1 MENGLS
7 SSEVQAKK
15 IEFGKNELI
24 LEKRQTGL
32 KILISQFK
40 NILNLILFLAA
51 LFSLGIGYYVDGV
64 FILAVIIL
72 NSFFGFIQEYRAEK
86 SLEKLR
92 NYSVPTVRVK
102 RDGKEAVI
110 SSSELVPGD
119 IMIISEGDRIS
130 ADCTA
135 VDPQR
140 LEVDE
145 AILTGESL
153 PVYKEE
159 GDALYSGTLVTKGKA
174 MAKVTAIGMQTR
186 FGQIAKTLESVE
198 TEQTP
203 LQKNLAD
210 LGRNLS
216 FGILAIALM
225 IIPIGLFYQDDLFQ
239 ITLTAVSI
247 AVAAIPQGLP
257 AVITVSLALGTNR
270 MAKRKAVVRTMSSV
284 ETLGSVQI
292 VLVDKTGTL
301 TENAMRVKQVW
312 IPDSK
317 DKKSVLLACVLGN
330 TASLVAKEG
339 SFEPDI
345 VGDKTDGALLLW
357 SSKEE
362 ENKDIPK
369 DGKII
374 DEHVF
379 DAKTRMITTVWEQ
392 GEKKHVFVR
401 GAPEAVLE
409 KSNASEKLRAEAEKT
424 YERYASEGL
433 RVIALATKNDNEA
446 HQKNRE
452 ELESELNF
460 LGIIGIYD
468 PPRQEVKAAVEDARR
483 AGVRTIMVT
492 GDNELTALAIAKEVG
507 IIEKGDDVVTGKQ
520 LSEMSDG
527 DLKEILGKVNVFARS
542 KPEDKLRLTAIL
554 KEQGYVVG
562 VTGDGVNDALALKK
576 ADVGIA
582 MGKTGTDVA
591 KEASDIIIA
600 DDNFKT
606 IVLAIEEGRT
616 IYRNIATAITY
627 LLTGNLSEIALVF
640 FGTLLGF
647 PAILLPTQILWINL
661 VTDVF
666 PAMALASD
674 TKHPDVLSAR
684 PRDPKESILNK
695 KRLTFI
701 LVGGIGLAV
710 FFLGLY
716 IFISKSFSTELATS
730 IVFNLLIV
738 SHMGIAFLVRG
749 QSIFRAN
756 KALILS
762 VLFILALQVAINI
775 SPFFRGI
782 FSIQY

>member
-7 SSEVQAKK
+7 PSEVQAKR

-51 LFSLGIGYYVDGV
+51 FFSLGIGYYVDGV

-119 IMIISEGDRIS
+119 ILIISEGDRIS

-159 GDALYSGTLVTKGKA
+159 NDALYSGTLVTKGKA
-174 MAKVTAIGMQTR
+174 MARVTAIGMQTR

-198 TEQTP
+198 VEQTP

-216 FGILAIALM
+216 LGILAIALM

-257 AVITVSLALGTNR
+257 AVITISLALGTNR

-312 IPDSK
+312 IPEAK
-317 DKKSVLLACVLGN
+317 DKKNVLLACTLGN

-339 SFEPDI
+339 SLEPDI

-362 ENKDIPK
+362 ENKDIPN
-369 DGKII
+369 GKII

-379 DAKTRMITTVWEQ
+379 DAKTRMITTVWQQ
-392 GEKKHVFVR
+392 GEKTHVFVR

-409 KSNASEKLRAEAEKT
+409 KSNASEKLRIEVKKT
-424 YERYASEGL
+424 YEHYASEGL
-433 RVIALATKNDNEA
+433 RVIAIAAKNDDNA

-468 PPRQEVKAAVEDARR
+468 PPRKEVKTAVEDARR

-507 IIEKGDDVVTGKQ
+507 ILEKGDDVVTGKQ
-520 LSEMSDG
+520 LSEMSDD
-527 DLKEILGKVNVFARS
+527 DLKEILSKVNVFARS
-542 KPEDKLRLTAIL
+542 KPEDKLRLTTIL

-640 FGTLLGF
+640 FGTVLGF

-674 TKHPDVLSAR
+674 TKHPDVLSAK
-684 PRDPKESILNK
+684 PRDPKESILNR
-695 KRLTFI
+695 KRLSFI
-701 LVGGIGLAV
+701 VIGGFGLAL

-716 IFISKSFSTELATS
+716 IFLSKTFSTELATS

-762 VLFILALQVAINI
+762 VLFILSLQVLINL